1 MAREKITKETTLRI
15 RRRFAASPEALFRA
29 WTEPEQ
35 IKRWLAPTDEFST
48 PVAQVDLCVGGSY
61 RIQMKSPEGKPH
73 TAVGSYRTVDFPAKL
88 VLTWDWQEQS
98 IGETVVTVEFREQG
112 NGTELTLTHELF
124 PDAKS
129 RDHHDQGWNGCLDR
143 LARALSVAE

>member
-1 MAREKITKETTLRI
+1 MAPETITKETTLRI

-48 PVAQVDLCVGGSY
+48 PVAQVDLRVGGGY
-61 RIQMKSPEGKPH
+61 RIQMKSPEGKLH

-112 NGTELTLTHELF
+112 NETELILTHELF
-124 PDAKS
+124 PDQKS
-129 RDHHDQGWNGCLDR
+129 RDLHNQGWNGCLDR
-143 LARALSVAE
+143 LARAL